1 MENSKYLISQLN
13 TSSPIFAPI
22 GGGSNANPITNGGYV
37 LAIYDNNDLNVFT
50 GNFNSYG
57 INIFSMLYNNDI
69 KEDYFIRAIKNLR
82 KKNEYLQLTLQ
93 FEQELISD
101 DEFYDE
107 LDNNEDKYLIKIDH
121 SFDNS
126 KFKYINQI
134 IQKLDSDFSSDEIAE
149 MFSVPIESVNQYI
162 DCHLKELRG

>member
-1 MENSKYLISQLN
+1 MEHLKYYKSDLD
-13 TSSPIFAPI
+13 TSTPSFVSIEGINKP
-22 GGGSNANPITNGGYV
+22 NLITNSGYL
-37 LAIYDNNDLNVFT
+37 LAIYDNDDLSIFT
-50 GNFNSYG
+50 GKFDSYAK
-57 INIFSMLYNNDI
+57 NIYSMFYNNEI
-69 KEDYFIRAIKNLR
+69 KEGYFLRAIKNLR
-82 KKNEYLQLTLQ
+82 KKNEYLQLTMQ